1 MQRKKA
7 QPPKPKVRPILL
19 TDPPPKPTPPTST
32 TDREDSTTDTDSR
45 PPVSY
50 SARARQSV
58 GTAAASYKAIAI
70 ARSTEAAATT
80 CQAPDQP
87 LDGMQDTEKK
97 EKSSRPRLSKVPPSA
112 SRTPHLFA
120 RSGPP
125 TPPKDDAPP
134 PPKDG
139 KLNKLRRRSG
149 SAGSTSS
156 VSLTSR
162 IRSSL
167 ELPRGRSISRDSV
180 TSFVGG
186 IRLRREKE
194 ADDEWRARD
203 AAAKK
208 PPSYSLPERY
218 MYRQPGGSGLAGP
231 LSRSA
236 SCSVASSGSL
246 AAHFAPE
253 VPATTFPGKRMSGPP
268 VEVRTPDAVSKTD
281 CVSGESEGGEDC
293 ESASRT
299 CSQGPPDSRNALDGG
314 TSGQRTMPF
323 QESGSSGRSP
333 RASSV
338 PSPRRATLGASP
350 VGGSNPTIPRVAN
363 GKEYPPSA
371 SASAFA
377 YLACAGA
384 EQAEPQRRRRG
395 SLMGRLRGRRAE
407 DSEDPQASDTPTQS
421 SEDRSRARSASRS
434 FKDAAKAAFRRSTSR
449 GSSFRNGSNASEAS
463 SAPSPTKD
471 LTSRVPDLPG
481 PLVSNP
487 SSPGRGPLTS
497 NPSSPGRGPLTSN
510 PSSPGRGPLTSNP
523 SSPGRGPLTSNP
535 PSPGGGPLT
544 SNPSSPGRSGTD
556 YPLDWPL
563 SATPSPEVFPPPRPI
578 ADPHTTRPSDHSSVS
593 SHETTRSHQRSS
605 TLTSTTLGPQSETG
619 IASTAGAGDDQKVLG
634 GNEESH
640 LASPAALG
648 AGVPTRRTSTPAVRK
663 KSSRRM
669 LRNSAGSEMSTLS
682 NAPATPKMSHAATAS
697 TPPAPSGST
706 AMPESE
712 VTTQD
717 VQGSSKPDAKA
728 AEGIAPLQSRN
739 HTSPVDPA
747 MLPMPLNLHQGLH
760 ANNSTDS
767 VAPHKLRRQAK
778 SQHLLNG
785 EAPASSPRSTE
796 GSPAS
801 PDIPAEEQT
810 PPVPRAEVASSGGA
824 PSPRMSSQIEERNH
838 RGRSREKDATQL
850 ERILVRCCGCGN
862 FHDLPHR
869 LYERMIMGFEDSLEA
884 KEDSS
889 RGEDKHVNCPWCRHV
904 MDVRCCA
911 GYVTVLQL
919 KERLH

>member
-19 TDPPPKPTPPTST
+19 TDPPPKPTPPTSN
-32 TDREDSTTDTDSR
+32 TDREGSTTDTDSR

-58 GTAAASYKAIAI
+58 GTAAASYKAVAI

-80 CQAPDQP
+80 CQVPDQP
-87 LDGMQDTEKK
+87 LDEMQGAEKK
-97 EKSSRPRLSKVPPSA
+97 EKTSRPRLSKVPPSA

-125 TPPKDDAPP
+125 TPPKDDAPRPISLNAPP

-194 ADDEWRARD
+194 ADDEWRARE
-203 AAAKK
+203 AAAQK
-208 PPSYSLPERY
+208 PPSYSLPARY

-246 AAHFAPE
+246 AAHYAPE
-253 VPATTFPGKRMSGPP
+253 VPATTFPGRRMSGPP

-281 CVSGESEGGEDC
+281 GVSGEGEGEAIGEAIC
-293 ESASRT
+293 ESASSA
-299 CSQGPPDSRNALDGG
+299 CSRGPPDSRNALDGG
-314 TSGQRTMPF
+314 TSGQRAMSF
-323 QESGSSGRSP
+323 QEAGPSGRSP

-350 VGGSNPTIPRVAN
+350 VGGSNPTVPRMAN

-395 SLMGRLRGRRAE
+395 SLMGRLRGRRAG
-407 DSEDPQASDTPTQS
+407 DGEDPQASDTPTPS

-449 GSSFRNGSNASEAS
+449 GSSFRTGSNVSEAS

-471 LTSRVPDLPG
+471 LRSRVPDVP
-481 PLVSNP
+481 
-487 SSPGRGPLTS
+487 GPLTS

-523 SSPGRGPLTSNP
+523 SSPGR
-535 PSPGGGPLT
+535 
-544 SNPSSPGRSGTD
+544 SGTD
-556 YPLDWPL
+556 YPIDWPL
-563 SATPSPEVFPPPRPI
+563 SATPSPEIFPPPRAI
-578 ADPHTTRPSDHSSVS
+578 VDPNTTRPSDHSSVS

-605 TLTSTTLGPQSETG
+605 TLTSTTSGPQSETG
-619 IASTAGAGDDQKVLG
+619 IASTVGAGDGQKALA
-634 GNEESH
+634 GNEKPP
-640 LASPAALG
+640 LASPATLG
-648 AGVPTRRTSTPAVRK
+648 AGVPTRRTSTPPVRK
-663 KSSRRM
+663 KSSRRL
-669 LRNSAGSEMSTLS
+669 LRNSAGSEMSTSS
-682 NAPATPKMSHAATAS
+682 NVPATPTMSHAVTTS
-697 TPPAPSGST
+697 TPEVASGGT
-706 AMPESE
+706 ARLESE
-712 VTTQD
+712 VTSQN
-717 VQGSSKPDAKA
+717 VQGSSKPDARA

-739 HTSPVDPA
+739 HSSPVDMA
-747 MLPMPLNLHQGLH
+747 MLPMPLNIHQSPH

-767 VAPHKLRRQAK
+767 LAPHKLRRQAK

-785 EAPASSPRSTE
+785 EAPANSPRSTE
-796 GSPAS
+796 GPPAS
-801 PDIPAEEQT
+801 PAIPAEEQT

-824 PSPRMSSQIEERNH
+824 PSPKMSSQVEERKH
-838 RGRSREKDATQL
+838 RGRSREKDATQI

-869 LYERMIMGFEDSLEA
+869 IYERMIMGFEGSLEA
-884 KEDSS
+884 KEDTS